1 MNNAISGIAAE
12 SQLLLAIKNSSKIK
26 FWQLP
31 STSKLLKI
39 AQSSSFGRRRLAMAI
54 PQLQREYGLP
64 VRNSQTDRSS
74 LSFSWEDVPPS
85 VVLDKI
91 YGIDVIV
98 CILGYVVAIDV
109 TANPNVCQQK
119 KTKLTQLRPLLDQ
132 LGIDSV
138 GVFCADESWEI
149 WDRIKAIAKSSEVAI
164 V

>member
-1 MNNAISGIAAE
+1 MNTTISGIAAE
-12 SQLLLAIKNSSKIK
+12 SQFLLAIKNSSKIK

-64 VRNSQTDRSS
+64 VRNSQTQQST

-109 TANPNVCQQK
+109 TTDPKICQQK
-119 KTKLTQLRPLLDQ
+119 KAKLTQLRPLLDQ

-149 WDRIKAIAKSSEVAI
+149 WDRIKAIAFVTS
-164 V
+164 